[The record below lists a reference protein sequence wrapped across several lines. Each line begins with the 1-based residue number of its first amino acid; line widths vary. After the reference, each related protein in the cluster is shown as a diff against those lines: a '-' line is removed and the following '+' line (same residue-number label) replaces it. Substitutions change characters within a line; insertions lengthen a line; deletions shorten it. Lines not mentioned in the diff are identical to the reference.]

1 MNFVEVLFL
10 AIILSLLYMYKKI
23 IVCASRVAAN
33 INSNNKEEGRK
44 IQSRVKA
51 AKSSLIILAGTL
63 VCYSP
68 VICNNIY
75 MKLGEQ
81 TSYSVIFISYPSQ
94 IMALFT
100 SVVDPAVY
108 YWRLST
114 LRKATRDMFS
124 SMCKSKNQ
132 VRSAADAHE

>member
-1 MNFVEVLFL
+1 
-10 AIILSLLYMYKKI
+10 MYKKI
-23 IVCASRVAAN
+23 NVCASKLAAN
-33 INSNNKEEGRK
+33 INSNNKGEGRK

-75 MKLGEQ
+75 VKLGEQ

-132 VRSAADAHE
+132 VRSAADAHEQKNTTHTSKLSETRYI